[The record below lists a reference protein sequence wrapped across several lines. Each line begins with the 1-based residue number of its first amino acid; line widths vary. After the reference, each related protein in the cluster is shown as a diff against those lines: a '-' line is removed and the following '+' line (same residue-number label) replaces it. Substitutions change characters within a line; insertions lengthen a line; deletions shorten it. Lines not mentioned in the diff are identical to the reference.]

1 MCAAPPPFPPAWME
15 VLMSSRPFLDP
26 LARPV
31 AGDERPAWGSDIV
44 VAMLRRLG
52 VEYAAITP
60 GSSFRGLHDSLVN
73 FGGNVDPGLIIC
85 NHEEVAVAVAHGY
98 AKARGR
104 PMAAIVHSNVGLM
117 HATMAIFNA
126 WADRQPVLVL
136 GATGPLDSRL
146 RRPWIDWIHTA
157 NGQGQL
163 VREYTKWESQ
173 PASLGAI
180 PEAMLRAWRTML
192 IEPRGPVYLCL
203 DATLQEQPLDD
214 TSPVDLPDVARYPL
228 PAPPP
233 PPSDAVVAAARLL
246 VSAERPVLLVGR
258 ATRTDDGWS
267 EVVELAELLG
277 AAVLTDLKSEASFP
291 TNHPLHQA
299 WPTTQGDE
307 TSREVVGQ
315 ADVIM
320 ALEWTDPAGTVR
332 GGPAAVAERHN
343 QSSATRPR
351 LINVSLNEYAVRSWA
366 ADHQELP
373 PADLPIL
380 STATQTIGALL
391 PEVRRL
397 LKDDWSAR
405 GRADRRWEAHRARRV
420 ALEARWA
427 AAREAVWAAT
437 PIRMTR
443 LLGELATALGERRFQ
458 VTLVRVPLAWPAGVW
473 DFAQPGAYL
482 GNDGGAGVG
491 SGPGMGV
498 GAALGLQGTGRLP
511 IAILGDGD
519 MLMAPSALWTAAHHR
534 IPILLIVANN
544 QTYFNDEQH
553 QERVARARARPVDNK
568 WLGQRMDAPAVD
580 FAALGHALGVEGI
593 GPVTAPDDLA
603 EAYRRAVRA
612 VDEGRPVLVD
622 VRIAS

>member
-1 MCAAPPPFPPAWME
+1 
-15 VLMSSRPFLDP
+15 MSSRPFLDP
-26 LARPV
+26 LTRPV
-31 AGDERPAWGSDIV
+31 AGDERLAWGSDIV

-52 VEYAAITP
+52 VEYAAIVP

-173 PASLGAI
+173 PASVGAI
-180 PEAMLRAWRTML
+180 PEALLRAWRTML

-203 DATLQEQPLDD
+203 DATLQEQPLDAG
-214 TSPVDLPDVARYPL
+214 SPVELPDVARYPL
-228 PAPPP
+228 PPPP
-233 PPSDAVVAAARLL
+233 APTSDAVATAARLL
-246 VSAERPVLLVGR
+246 VGAERPLLLAGR
-258 ATRTDDGWS
+258 GAHSDDGWGDT
-267 EVVELAELLG
+267 VELAELLG
-277 AAVLTDLKSEASFP
+277 AAVLTDLKSGASFP
-291 TNHPLHQA
+291 TDHPLHQA
-299 WPTTQGDE
+299 SPTTQGDE
-307 TSREVVGQ
+307 TSRDVIEQ

-332 GGPAAVAERHN
+332 GGPPATAGHHDQA
-343 QSSATRPR
+343 SANRPR

-366 ADHQELP
+366 ADYQELP
-373 PADLPIL
+373 PADVPIL
-380 STATQTIGALL
+380 STATQTVHALL

-397 LKDDWSAR
+397 LQDDGSAR
-405 GRADRRWEAHRARRV
+405 DRADRRWEEHRARRA

-427 AAREAVWAAT
+427 AARDAVWAAT
-437 PIRMTR
+437 PISMTR
-443 LLGELATALGERRFQ
+443 LVGELATVLGERRSQ
-458 VTLVRVPLAWPAGVW
+458 VTLIRVPLAWPAGVW
-473 DFAQPGAYL
+473 DFTQPGAYL

-491 SGPGMGV
+491 SGPGMSV

-534 IPILLIVANN
+534 TPILLIVANN
-544 QTYFNDEQH
+544 QSYFNDVQH
-553 QERVARARARPVDNK
+553 QERVARTRARPVDNK
-568 WLGQRMDAPAVD
+568 WLGQRMDEPAVD
-580 FAALGHALGVEGI
+580 FAALAHALGVEGI

-603 EAYRRAVRA
+603 DAYRRAIQA

-622 VRIAS
+622 VRIGS